1 MGHVS
6 ALDPLTA
13 GTEDC
18 LVERGSS
25 ARQEK
30 KIHRLIKSN
39 FLTCMF
45 FSHFRPRDS
54 TTQNYF
60 HAHINAYLTKRQRQI
75 PWRTSRGLNWE
86 NKAYKLKR
94 SIEGSRRWVGLL
106 QDQPLKCWPRLA
118 SEKGDPDP
126 AFPLFFSRES
136 RIPNFSHVLFRIL
149 FSFSTRIQAKFWP
162 IPLLG

>member
-30 KIHRLIKSN
+30 KIHRLIKNN

-45 FSHFRPRDS
+45 CFPRPRDS
-54 TTQNYF
+54 TTENYF
-60 HAHINAYLTKRQRQI
+60 HAHINAYLMKRQKENSLDSITWSELRKQSI
-75 PWRTSRGLNWE
+75 KAKKFNWASR
-86 NKAYKLKR
+86 
-94 SIEGSRRWVGLL
+94 SWVGLLL

-136 RIPNFSHVLFRIL
+136 RIPNFSQVLFRIL
-149 FSFSTRIQAKFWP
+149 FSFPTRIRAKFCP